1 MAQYQNQ
8 AQLSYRTVTVNSNTA
23 IGEILEPLSV
33 AKTAS
38 PDTYTA
44 GQSVTY
50 AVSLVNAGP
59 STLSGLTLR
68 DDLGAYTVGT
78 EVFVPL
84 SYEPDSVRLFVGGV
98 LQSAPTVEAGPPLVI
113 SGLSLPAGQD
123 LVLLYRASLTPFAP
137 PAPESVIT
145 NTATVSGI
153 ASAVTAQATI
163 SALAEPLLSVQKS
176 IEPIPVAEGGE
187 VTYTFL
193 IRNEGGGATVDD
205 DAVTLSDLF
214 DPILTGVS
222 ASLDGTPLVLGTDY
236 TYDPQTGLFA
246 TLPGRIALPAAA
258 FERDAQTGAWTVVPS
273 SVTLTVTGRIS

>member
-1 MAQYQNQ
+1 VAQYQNQ

-163 SALAEPLLSVQKS
+163 NALAEPLLSVQKS

>member
-1 MAQYQNQ
+1 
-8 AQLSYRTVTVNSNTA
+8 
-23 IGEILEPLSV
+23 V
-33 AKTAS
+33 A
-38 PDTYTA
+38 DN
-44 GQSVTY
+44 G
-50 AVSLVNAGP
+50 
-59 STLSGLTLR
+59 R
-68 DDLGAYTVGT
+68 
-78 EVFVPL
+78 
-84 SYEPDSVRLFVGGV
+84 
-98 LQSAPTVEAGPPLVI
+98 
-113 SGLSLPAGQD
+113 
-123 LVLLYRASLTPFAP
+123 
-137 PAPESVIT
+137 
-145 NTATVSGI
+145 
-153 ASAVTAQATI
+153 
-163 SALAEPLLSVQKS
+163 
-176 IEPIPVAEGGE
+176 

>member
-163 SALAEPLLSVQKS
+163 NALAEPLLSVQKS